1 MLKANIRFWGREVLG
16 YLGITLVTAAVLWMI
31 YAGAGSNRLSDV
43 AVMPYYIFIVGAF
56 VIIMEICSDFQ
67 LYFSLLLSMSVTR
80 KAVIGGFMAGTTVMI
95 LVLTTVMGILWN
107 LLPGD
112 ISEGGR
118 SLLPVMAGGLFLV
131 AAVTIF
137 INTIGLKWGKRGI
150 VSFFILILC
159 MIGGGIVG
167 VLSCGRAKLSVIMV
181 TVSDLVGL
189 RAVVLGTGV
198 LLLIVSGAVA
208 AAVMRKYE
216 VRM

>member
-1 MLKANIRFWGREVLG
+1 MLKANIRFWCREVLG
-16 YLGITLVTAAVLWMI
+16 YLGITLVSAAVLWMI

-150 VSFFILILC
+150 VSFFILVLC

-167 VLSCGRAKLSVIMV
+167 ALSCGREKLSVIMT
-181 TVSDLVGL
+181 TVFDLVGL
-189 RAVVLGTGV
+189 RIVALETGI

-208 AAVMRKYE
+208 AAIMKKYE

>member
-1 MLKANIRFWGREVLG
+1 MVKASIRFWGREVLG
-16 YLGITLVTAAVLWMI
+16 YLGITLVSAAVLWMI
-31 YAGAGSNRLSDV
+31 YAGAGRNRLSDV
-43 AVMPYYIFIVGAF
+43 AVMPFYIFSIGAF
-56 VIIMEICSDFQ
+56 VIIMEICSYFQ
-67 LYFSLLLSMSVTR
+67 LYFSLLLSMSVAR
-80 KAVIGGFMAGTTVMI
+80 KAVIGGFMTGTVVMI
-95 LVLTTVMGILWN
+95 LALTTVMGILWY

-150 VSFFILILC
+150 VSFFILVLC

-167 VLSCGRAKLSVIMV
+167 ALSCGREKLSVIMT

-189 RAVVLGTGV
+189 KTVALGTGI
-198 LLLIVSGAVA
+198 LLLIASGAMA

>member
-16 YLGITLVTAAVLWMI
+16 YMGITLVTAAVLWMI

-150 VSFFILILC
+150 VSFFILVLC

-167 VLSCGRAKLSVIMV
+167 ALSCGREKLSVIMT
-181 TVSDLVGL
+181 TVFDLVGL
-189 RAVVLGTGV
+189 RIVALETGI

-208 AAVMRKYE
+208 AAIMKKYE